1 LRCQRTG
8 LPMLV
13 WRMEPRFGG
22 CPRALIGS
30 ALRLA
35 P

>member
-1 LRCQRTG
+1 MG
-8 LPMLV
+8 LPVLV
-13 WRMEPRFGG
+13 WRMELRFGG

-35 P
+35 R